1 MKVKDVMT
9 QNPEAIRSDDMVV
22 KAAEVMRNIDVGV
35 VPVFEGDKAVGIL
48 TDRDIVVRLVAEN
61 KDPESTKAAEIMSQ
75 DVVSCSDDTD
85 AREAAGMMEEKKLRR
100 LLVKNDQDKVVGVV
114 SLGDLAVS
122 LEGFR
127 LPGKGAVAGS
137 YRRPRN

>member
-122 LEGFR
+122 LNKE
-127 LPGKGAVAGS
+127 AAGEVIQEVS
-137 YRRPRN
+137 KPAQPDR